1 MEGIKMRNL
10 KAPDMF
16 LVTSILSK
24 IGLKEFSKCF
34 QSEEIKELAKT
45 EEGDKNLVVGMS
57 IALNIAEVIF
67 TNLEKCEKQIYQLL
81 ANLSSLTVEEVM
93 DLDGVVF
100 TEMIVEVIANPAN
113 KGFLELA
120 SRLFAKMK

>member
-24 IGLKEFSKCF
+24 IGLKEFKKCF
-34 QSEEIKELAKT
+34 QNEEIKELAKA
-45 EEGDKNLVVGMS
+45 EEGDRTLVVGMG
-57 IALNIAEVIF
+57 IVLDVVEVIC
-67 TNLEKCEKQIYQLL
+67 TNLEKCDELIYKLL
-81 ANLSSLTVEEVM
+81 SNLSGLTVEEVM

-100 TEMIVEVIANPAN
+100 TEMIYEVIANPAN

-120 SRLFAKMK
+120 SRLFAKMR